1 MEERKRRRRG
11 SFGRFAPTMS
21 ANLGFRGFP
30 E

>member
-1 MEERKRRRRG
+1 MEERRRRRG

-21 ANLGFRGFP
+21 ANLGFMGFP